1 MPRSLWTGSLSFG
14 LVNVPVALL
23 SAVRDQKVHFRQ
35 IHEKSHEPVHI
46 SYVCKKEDRPVP
58 YDEIAHGFE
67 TDNGDYVMLTDEELA
82 AAAPEKTRTIDIS
95 EFVPL
100 EDIDPIFFDHPY
112 YLVPVGEAQGPIRAY
127 QLLVQVMEEADKVA
141 IGHFVLRTKEYL
153 VAIRARDGVLA
164 LTTMLFHDEVRPTDE
179 LPLPAKRKPAKAKL
193 DQAVELVEALA
204 ADFDADSYK
213 DRYTQR
219 LKALVKK
226 KEAGETIKA
235 PERAKAPS
243 RTPDLMAA
251 LKESLERIREQESDG
266 AQKKKRRAPAK
277 KRSRSPAKAKG

>member
-23 SAVRDQKVHFRQ
+23 SAVRDQRVHFRQ
-35 IHEKSHEPVHI
+35 IHKKSHEPLHI

-58 YDEIAHGFE
+58 YDEIVHGFE
-67 TDNGDYVMLTDEELA
+67 TEKGDYVMLTDDELA

-100 EDIDPIFFDHPY
+100 EEIDPIFFDHPY

-127 QLLVQVMEEADKVA
+127 QLLVRVMEEADQVA
-141 IGHFVLRTKEYL
+141 IGRFVLRTKEYL
-153 VAIRARDGVLA
+153 VAIRAKEGVLA

-179 LPLPAKRKPAKAKL
+179 LPLPGKKKPAKAQL
-193 DQAVELVEALA
+193 DQAVKLVEALA
-204 ADFDADSYK
+204 ADFDPAAYK

-219 LKALVKK
+219 LRALVKK

-235 PERAKAPS
+235 PARTKAPS
-243 RTPDLMAA
+243 PTPDLMAA
-251 LKESLERIREQESDG
+251 LKESLERIRSEEADG
-266 AQKKKRRAPAK
+266 AAKKKRPSATK
-277 KRSRSPAKAKG
+277 KRSRSTAKAKG